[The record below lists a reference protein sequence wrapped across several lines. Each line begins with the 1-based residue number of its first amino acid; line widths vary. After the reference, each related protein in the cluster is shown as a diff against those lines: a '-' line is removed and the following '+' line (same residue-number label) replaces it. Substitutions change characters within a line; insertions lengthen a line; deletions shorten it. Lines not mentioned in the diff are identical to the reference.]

1 MTVRTWLKPATTF
14 RLKNFGQFVVAG
26 FSSLSVKC
34 LSPENSGENV
44 MPKRINAKIVALS
57 VLVAMVSVSSVRG
70 ADNLGTLQG
79 VVKDAAGAPVA
90 GAFVKMKNAERRLT
104 FMVISQAQGRYS
116 VNVPPGKY
124 VVQGVGG
131 EYQSALSAPKDVAA
145 GRPTSVDVAL
155 TDKRAPR
162 LPNAWP
168 GRPPGQ
174 GGGEAAGTAP
184 LKLPDGNGK
193 QLVSGK
199 CSMCHDAARIANAR
213 HDRAEWLDLIDD
225 MQEYARGSDIARPL
239 TTEEEKVL
247 LDYLMT
253 NFSNADARGRGPRSV
268 DPNSRLPRSLLSGDA
283 TKYIAVEFELPKN
296 NVEPHEITVDN
307 RGNGWITQRT
317 GGRLG
322 RFDTNTFTY
331 TEFDPP
337 AGATTKIRLNGIVRG
352 LDNKLWFVDGGP
364 NRRFLNYDT
373 VAEKF
378 NVFPLPKLKY
388 GNATGNSM
396 RAHPNGT
403 VWLSNIGSNQ
413 IIRLDPDTKKIDVW
427 EVPAGVQARKNATPY
442 GMAVSGDGKVWFVE
456 NTFNQLGRID
466 PATGKIDEFP
476 IPVKG
481 AVTRKMG
488 SDSEGN
494 IWVGLH
500 VPGKLMRVD
509 YKTTQM
515 TLFDPPTEDSG
526 AYSVQGDQKSKLIWL
541 SQQHADQIARFD
553 PATRTFTEFALANAE
568 EDHRRIEIDPSNS
581 NRIWWTGN
589 TSGRIGYLE
598 LLK

>member
-1 MTVRTWLKPATTF
+1 M
-14 RLKNFGQFVVAG
+14 
-26 FSSLSVKC
+26 
-34 LSPENSGENV
+34 
-44 MPKRINAKIVALS
+44 
-57 VLVAMVSVSSVRG
+57 VLAMMAMIAAVSIRA
-70 ADNLGTLQG
+70 ADNTGVLEG
-79 VVKDAAGAPVA
+79 VVKDNAGAPVA

-104 FMVISQAQGRYS
+104 FMVVSQAQGRYTA
-116 VNVPPGKY
+116 NVPPGKY

-145 GRPTSVDVAL
+145 GRSTSIDVAL
-155 TDKRAPR
+155 SDKRAPR

-193 QLVSGK
+193 QLVTGK
-199 CSMCHDAARIANAR
+199 CTACHDAARIANAR
-213 HDRAEWLDLIDD
+213 YDRAHWLDIIDD
-225 MQEYARGSDIARPL
+225 MQEYARGSEIAREL
-239 TTEEEKVL
+239 TSEEVNVL
-247 LDYLMT
+247 LDYLLT
-253 NFSNADARGRGPRSV
+253 NFSDANARGRGRQTV
-268 DPNSRLPRSLLSGDA
+268 DPNSRLSRTLVTGAA
-283 TKYIAVEFELPKN
+283 TKYVAVEFELPKT

-307 RGNGWITQRT
+307 QGNGWVTQRT

-322 RFDTNTFTY
+322 RFDTKTFTY

-337 AGATTKIRLNGIVRG
+337 AGATKKVRLNGIVRG
-352 LDNKLWFVDGGP
+352 IDNKLWFVDGGP
-364 NRRFLNYDT
+364 NRRFLYYDT
-373 VAEKF
+373 VSETF

-388 GNATGNSM
+388 GNATGNTM
-396 RAHPNGT
+396 RVHPNGT
-403 VWLSNIGSNQ
+403 VWLCNIGSNQ
-413 IIRLDPDTKKIDVW
+413 IIRLDPTTKKIDVW

-442 GMAVSGDGKVWFVE
+442 GMAVAGDGKVWFVE
-456 NTFNQLGRID
+456 NTFNQLGRVD

-500 VPGKLMRVD
+500 VPGKLMKVD
-509 YKTTQM
+509 YKTNQM
-515 TLFDPPTEDSG
+515 TIFDPPTEDSG
-526 AYSVQGDQKSKLIWL
+526 VYSVQGDPKSKLIWF

-553 PATRTFTEFALANAE
+553 PATRAFTEFALANAE
-568 EDHRRIEIDPSNS
+568 EDHRRIEIDPTNS

-589 TSGRIGYLE
+589 TSGRIGYVE
-598 LLK
+598 LIR

>member
-1 MTVRTWLKPATTF
+1 MSQ
-14 RLKNFGQFVVAG
+14 RLN
-26 FSSLSVKC
+26 
-34 LSPENSGENV
+34 
-44 MPKRINAKIVALS
+44 RKIVM
-57 VLVAMVSVSSVRG
+57 VLAMMAMIAAVSIRA
-70 ADNLGTLQG
+70 ADNTGVLEG
-79 VVKDAAGAPVA
+79 VVKDNAGAPVA

-104 FMVISQAQGRYS
+104 FMVVSQAQGRYTA
-116 VNVPPGKY
+116 NVPPGKY

-145 GRPTSVDVAL
+145 GRSTSIDVAL
-155 TDKRAPR
+155 SDKRAPR

-193 QLVSGK
+193 QLVTGK
-199 CSMCHDAARIANAR
+199 CTACHDAARIANAR
-213 HDRAEWLDLIDD
+213 YDRAHWLDIIDD
-225 MQEYARGSDIARPL
+225 MQEYARGSEIAREL
-239 TTEEEKVL
+239 TSEEVNVL
-247 LDYLMT
+247 LDYLLT
-253 NFSNADARGRGPRSV
+253 NFSDANARGRGRQTV
-268 DPNSRLPRSLLSGDA
+268 DPNSRLSRTLVTGAA
-283 TKYIAVEFELPKN
+283 TKYVAVEFELPKT

-307 RGNGWITQRT
+307 QGNGWVTQRT

-322 RFDTNTFTY
+322 RFDTKTFTY

-337 AGATTKIRLNGIVRG
+337 AGATKKVRLNGIVRG

-364 NRRFLNYDT
+364 NRRFLYYDT
-373 VAEKF
+373 VSETF

-388 GNATGNSM
+388 GNATGNTM
-396 RAHPNGT
+396 RVHPNGT
-403 VWLSNIGSNQ
+403 VWLCNIGSNQ
-413 IIRLDPDTKKIDVW
+413 IIRLDPTTKKIDVW

-442 GMAVSGDGKVWFVE
+442 GMAVAGDGKVWFVE
-456 NTFNQLGRID
+456 NTFNQLGRVD

-500 VPGKLMRVD
+500 VPGKLMKVD
-509 YKTTQM
+509 YKTNQM
-515 TLFDPPTEDSG
+515 TIFDPPTEDSG
-526 AYSVQGDQKSKLIWL
+526 VYSVQGDPKSKMIWF

-553 PATRTFTEFALANAE
+553 PATRAFTEFALANAE
-568 EDHRRIEIDPSNS
+568 EDHRRIEIDPTNS

-589 TSGRIGYLE
+589 TSGRIGYVE
-598 LLK
+598 LIR

>member
-1 MTVRTWLKPATTF
+1 M
-14 RLKNFGQFVVAG
+14 
-26 FSSLSVKC
+26 
-34 LSPENSGENV
+34 
-44 MPKRINAKIVALS
+44 
-57 VLVAMVSVSSVRG
+57 VLAMMAMIAAVSIRA
-70 ADNLGTLQG
+70 ADNTGVLEG
-79 VVKDAAGAPVA
+79 VVKDNAGAPVA

-104 FMVISQAQGRYS
+104 FMVVSQAQGRYTA
-116 VNVPPGKY
+116 NVPPGKY

-145 GRPTSVDVAL
+145 GRSTSIDVAL
-155 TDKRAPR
+155 SDKRAPR

-193 QLVSGK
+193 QLVTGK
-199 CSMCHDAARIANAR
+199 CTACHDAARIANAR
-213 HDRAEWLDLIDD
+213 YDRAHWLDIIDD
-225 MQEYARGSDIARPL
+225 MQEYARGSEIAREL
-239 TTEEEKVL
+239 TSEEVNVL
-247 LDYLMT
+247 LDYLLT
-253 NFSNADARGRGPRSV
+253 NFSDANARGRGRQTV
-268 DPNSRLPRSLLSGDA
+268 DPNSRLSRTLVTGAA
-283 TKYIAVEFELPKN
+283 TKYVAVEFELPKT

-307 RGNGWITQRT
+307 QGNGWVTQRT

-322 RFDTNTFTY
+322 RFDTKTFTY

-337 AGATTKIRLNGIVRG
+337 AGATKKVRLNGIVRG

-364 NRRFLNYDT
+364 NRRFLYYDT
-373 VAEKF
+373 VSETF

-388 GNATGNSM
+388 GNATGNTM
-396 RAHPNGT
+396 RVHPNGT
-403 VWLSNIGSNQ
+403 VWLCNIGSNQ
-413 IIRLDPDTKKIDVW
+413 IIRLDPTTKKIDVW

-442 GMAVSGDGKVWFVE
+442 GMAVAGDGKVWFVE
-456 NTFNQLGRID
+456 NTFNQLGRVD

-500 VPGKLMRVD
+500 VPGKLMKVD
-509 YKTTQM
+509 YKTNQM
-515 TLFDPPTEDSG
+515 TIFDPPTEDSG
-526 AYSVQGDQKSKLIWL
+526 VYSVQGDPKSKVIWF

-553 PATRTFTEFALANAE
+553 PATRAFTEFALANAE
-568 EDHRRIEIDPSNS
+568 EDHRRIEIDPTNS

-589 TSGRIGYLE
+589 TSGRIGYVE
-598 LLK
+598 LIR

>member
-1 MTVRTWLKPATTF
+1 
-14 RLKNFGQFVVAG
+14 
-26 FSSLSVKC
+26 
-34 LSPENSGENV
+34 
-44 MPKRINAKIVALS
+44 MPNRISRNMVGILA
-57 VLVAMVSVSSVRG
+57 VLAMVSAISIRG
-70 ADNLGTLQG
+70 AENAGVLQG
-79 VVKDAAGAPVA
+79 VVKDNAGAPVA

-104 FMVISQAQGRYS
+104 FMVVSQAQGRYTA
-116 VNVPPGKY
+116 NIPPGKY

-145 GRPTSVDVAL
+145 GRPTMVDVAL

-193 QLVSGK
+193 QLVTGK
-199 CSMCHDAARIANAR
+199 CTACHDAARIANAR
-213 HDRAEWLDLIDD
+213 YDRAHWLDIIDD
-225 MQEYARGSDIARPL
+225 MQEYARGSEIAREL
-239 TTEEEKVL
+239 TSEEVNVL
-247 LDYLMT
+247 LDYLLT
-253 NFSNADARGRGPRSV
+253 NFSEAGGRRGRQSV
-268 DPNSRLPRSLLSGDA
+268 DPNSRLPRTLVTGDA
-283 TKYIAVEFELPKN
+283 TKYMAVEFELPKN
-296 NVEPHEITVDN
+296 NVEPHELTVDN
-307 RGNGWITQRT
+307 QGNGWLTQRV
-317 GGRLG
+317 GGRLA
-322 RFDTNTFTY
+322 RFDTKTFTY

-337 AGATTKIRLNGIVRG
+337 AGATKKVRLNGIVRG
-352 LDNKLWFVDGGP
+352 PDNKLWFVDGGP
-364 NRRFLNYDT
+364 NRRFLSYD
-373 VAEKF
+373 VASETF
-378 NVFPLPKLKY
+378 EVFPLPKLKY
-388 GNATGNSM
+388 GNATGNTM
-396 RAHPNGT
+396 RVHPNGT
-403 VWLSNIGSNQ
+403 VWLCNIGSNQ
-413 IIRLDPDTKKIDVW
+413 IIRLDPKTKKIDVW

-442 GMAVSGDGKVWFVE
+442 GMAVAGDGKVWFVE
-456 NTFNQLGRID
+456 NTFNQLARID
-466 PATGKIDEFP
+466 PATGKFDEYP

-494 IWVGLH
+494 LWVGLH
-500 VPGKLMRVD
+500 VPGKLMKVD

-526 AYSVQGDQKSKLIWL
+526 VYSVQGDTKSKLIWM

-553 PATRTFTEFALANAE
+553 PATKAFTEFPLANAE

-589 TSGRIGYLE
+589 LSGRIGYVE

>member
-1 MTVRTWLKPATTF
+1 M
-14 RLKNFGQFVVAG
+14 
-26 FSSLSVKC
+26 
-34 LSPENSGENV
+34 
-44 MPKRINAKIVALS
+44 
-57 VLVAMVSVSSVRG
+57 VLAMMAMIAAVSIRA
-70 ADNLGTLQG
+70 ADNTGVLEG
-79 VVKDAAGAPVA
+79 VVKDNAGAPVA

-104 FMVISQAQGRYS
+104 FMVVSQAQGRYTA
-116 VNVPPGKY
+116 NVPPGKY

-145 GRPTSVDVAL
+145 GRSTSIDVAL
-155 TDKRAPR
+155 SDKRAPR

-174 GGGEAAGTAP
+174 GGGEAAGTAR

-193 QLVSGK
+193 QLVTGK
-199 CSMCHDAARIANAR
+199 CTACHDAARIANAR
-213 HDRAEWLDLIDD
+213 YDRAHWLDIIDD
-225 MQEYARGSDIARPL
+225 MQEYARGSEIAREL
-239 TTEEEKVL
+239 TSEEVNVL
-247 LDYLMT
+247 LDYLLT
-253 NFSNADARGRGPRSV
+253 NFSDANARGRGRQTV
-268 DPNSRLPRSLLSGDA
+268 DPNSRLSRTLVTGAA
-283 TKYIAVEFELPKN
+283 TKYVAVEFELPKT

-307 RGNGWITQRT
+307 QGNGWVTQRT

-322 RFDTNTFTY
+322 RFDTKTFTY

-337 AGATTKIRLNGIVRG
+337 AGATKKVRLNGIVRG

-364 NRRFLNYDT
+364 NRRFLYYDT
-373 VAEKF
+373 VSETF

-388 GNATGNSM
+388 GNATGNTM
-396 RAHPNGT
+396 RVHPNGT
-403 VWLSNIGSNQ
+403 VWLCNIGSNQ
-413 IIRLDPDTKKIDVW
+413 IIRLDPTTKKIDVW

-442 GMAVSGDGKVWFVE
+442 GMAVAGDGKVWFVE
-456 NTFNQLGRID
+456 NTFNQLGRVD

-500 VPGKLMRVD
+500 VPGKLMKVD
-509 YKTTQM
+509 YKTNQM
-515 TLFDPPTEDSG
+515 TIFDPPTEDSG
-526 AYSVQGDQKSKLIWL
+526 VYSVQGDPKSKVIWF

-553 PATRTFTEFALANAE
+553 PATRAFTEFALANAE
-568 EDHRRIEIDPSNS
+568 EDHRRIEIDPTNS

-589 TSGRIGYLE
+589 TSGRIGYVE
-598 LLK
+598 LIR

>member
-1 MTVRTWLKPATTF
+1 M
-14 RLKNFGQFVVAG
+14 
-26 FSSLSVKC
+26 
-34 LSPENSGENV
+34 
-44 MPKRINAKIVALS
+44 
-57 VLVAMVSVSSVRG
+57 VLAMMAMIAAVSIRA
-70 ADNLGTLQG
+70 ADNTGVLAG
-79 VVKDAAGAPVA
+79 VVKDNAGAPVA
-90 GAFVKMKNAERRLT
+90 GAFVKIKNAERRLT
-104 FMVISQAQGRYS
+104 FMVVSQAQGRYTA
-116 VNVPPGKY
+116 NVPPGKY

-145 GRPTSVDVAL
+145 GRPTSIDVAL
-155 TDKRAPR
+155 SDKRAPR

-174 GGGEAAGTAP
+174 GGGEAAATSA

-193 QLVSGK
+193 QLVTGK
-199 CSMCHDAARIANAR
+199 CTACHDAARIANAR
-213 HDRAEWLDLIDD
+213 YDRAHWLDIIDD
-225 MQEYARGSDIARPL
+225 MQEYARGSEIAREL
-239 TTEEEKVL
+239 TSEEVNVL
-247 LDYLMT
+247 LDYLLT
-253 NFSNADARGRGPRSV
+253 NFSDANGRGRARQTV
-268 DPNSRLPRSLLSGDA
+268 DSNSRLPRTLVSGAA
-283 TKYIAVEFELPKN
+283 TKYVAVEFELPKT

-307 RGNGWITQRT
+307 QGNGWITQRT

-322 RFDTNTFTY
+322 RFDAKTFTY

-337 AGATTKIRLNGIVRG
+337 AGATKKVRLNGIVRG

-364 NRRFLNYDT
+364 NRRFLYYDT
-373 VAEKF
+373 AAETF

-388 GNATGNSM
+388 GNATGNTM
-396 RAHPNGT
+396 RVHPNGT
-403 VWLSNIGSNQ
+403 VWLCNIGSNQ
-413 IIRLDPDTKKIDVW
+413 IIRLDPTTKKIDVW

-442 GMAVSGDGKVWFVE
+442 GMAVAGDGKVWFVE

-466 PATGKIDEFP
+466 PATGKFDEFP

-500 VPGKLMRVD
+500 VPGKLMKVD

-515 TLFDPPTEDSG
+515 TIFDPPTEDSG
-526 AYSVQGDQKSKLIWL
+526 VYSVQGDPKSKLIWM

-553 PATRTFTEFALANAE
+553 PATRAFTEFALANAE
-568 EDHRRIEIDPSNS
+568 EDHRRIEIDPTNS
-581 NRIWWTGN
+581 NRVWWTGN
-589 TSGRIGYLE
+589 VSGRIGYVE

>member
-1 MTVRTWLKPATTF
+1 MSQ
-14 RLKNFGQFVVAG
+14 RLN
-26 FSSLSVKC
+26 
-34 LSPENSGENV
+34 
-44 MPKRINAKIVALS
+44 RKIVM
-57 VLVAMVSVSSVRG
+57 VLAMMAMIAAVSIRA
-70 ADNLGTLQG
+70 ADNTGVLEG
-79 VVKDAAGAPVA
+79 VVKDNAGAPVA

-104 FMVISQAQGRYS
+104 FMVVSQAQGRYTA
-116 VNVPPGKY
+116 NVPPGKY

-145 GRPTSVDVAL
+145 GRSTSIDVAL
-155 TDKRAPR
+155 SDKRAPR

-193 QLVSGK
+193 QLVTGK
-199 CSMCHDAARIANAR
+199 CTACHDAARIANAR
-213 HDRAEWLDLIDD
+213 YARAHWLDIIDD
-225 MQEYARGSDIARPL
+225 MQEYARGSEIAREL
-239 TTEEEKVL
+239 TSEEVNVL
-247 LDYLMT
+247 LDYLLT
-253 NFSNADARGRGPRSV
+253 NFSDANARGRGRQTV
-268 DPNSRLPRSLLSGDA
+268 DPNSRLSRTLVTGAA
-283 TKYIAVEFELPKN
+283 TKYVAVEFELPKT

-307 RGNGWITQRT
+307 QGNGWVTQRT

-322 RFDTNTFTY
+322 RFDTKTFTY

-337 AGATTKIRLNGIVRG
+337 AGATKKVRLNGIVRG

-364 NRRFLNYDT
+364 NRRFLYYDT
-373 VAEKF
+373 VSETF

-388 GNATGNSM
+388 GNATGNTM
-396 RAHPNGT
+396 RVHPNGT
-403 VWLSNIGSNQ
+403 VWLCNIGSNQ
-413 IIRLDPDTKKIDVW
+413 IIRLDPTTKKIDVW

-442 GMAVSGDGKVWFVE
+442 GMAVAGDGKVWFVE
-456 NTFNQLGRID
+456 NTFNQLGRVD

-500 VPGKLMRVD
+500 VPGKLMKVD
-509 YKTTQM
+509 YKTNQM
-515 TLFDPPTEDSG
+515 TIFDPPTEDSG
-526 AYSVQGDQKSKLIWL
+526 VYSVQGDPKSKVIWF

-553 PATRTFTEFALANAE
+553 PATRAFTEFALSNAE
-568 EDHRRIEIDPSNS
+568 EDHRRIEIDPTNS

-589 TSGRIGYLE
+589 TSGRIGYVE